1 MSVVRGSVDIGAKAA
16 FSRRGCEMFKCCRFD
31 VKAKRLGS
39 DDGENPIK
47 GSYCTL
53 MCSRCGNGPLYCAT
67 CREGR
72 MVGKWTCFNV
82 GLAFKICVTV
92 SEEICGWTTNFSSL
106 VAHCTMSIKVED
118 MACGKLMN
126 SRSVRLLHA
135 FATFFSTS
143 KCSKRCI
150 VTRVSRF
157 SERRT
162 ALSIN
167 LRGTGRRAPER
178 SRCIHSRG
186 SLDM

>member
-1 MSVVRGSVDIGAKAA
+1 MSVVRGSVHIGAKAA
-16 FSRRGCEMFKCCRFD
+16 VSRRGCEMFKCCRFD

-118 MACGKLMN
+118 MAFTCFCDIFQHVEMLEAVYRHSCKPVLRASHGFVDK
-126 SRSVRLLHA
+126 
-135 FATFFSTS
+135 FA
-143 KCSKRCI
+143 RN
-150 VTRVSRF
+150 
-157 SERRT
+157 RT
-162 ALSIN
+162 AC
-167 LRGTGRRAPER
+167 
-178 SRCIHSRG
+178 SREIEMHP
-186 SLDM
+186 